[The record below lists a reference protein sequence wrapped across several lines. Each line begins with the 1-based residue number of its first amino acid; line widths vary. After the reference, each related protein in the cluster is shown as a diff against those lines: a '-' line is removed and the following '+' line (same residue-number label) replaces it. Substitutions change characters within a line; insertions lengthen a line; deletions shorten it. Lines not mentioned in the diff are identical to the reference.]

1 MEAYSRYGERLV
13 RKAER
18 LLQSQDDAQDIV
30 HGLFVDLLAKKKTSV
45 DLAYLYR
52 AVTNRCLNHLRDR
65 KGRLGLI
72 ERHDE
77 SLRGIARI
85 GCADSVIGMDLLTKL
100 VDKLDKKSAEV
111 LPYHYFDD
119 MTQDEIAELMSTS
132 RRSVAR
138 RITRIQECAQQLTTE
153 PLTTEPKEAAQ

>member
-1 MEAYSRYGERLV
+1 MEAYNRYGTRLV

-18 LLQSQDDAQDIV
+18 LLQSREDAQDVV
-30 HGLFVDLLAKKKTSV
+30 HGLFVDLIAKKKTSV

-52 AVTNRCLNHLRDR
+52 AVTNRCLNHLRDH
-65 KGRLGLI
+65 KGRMGLL

-85 GCADSVIGMDLLTKL
+85 GCADSVIGFDLLTKL
-100 VDKLDKKSAEV
+100 VDRLDKKSAEV
-111 LPYHYFDD
+111 LTYHYFDD

-138 RITRIQECAQQLTTE
+138 RITRIQECARELTQE
-153 PLTTEPKEAAQ
+153 PREAAQ

>member
-1 MEAYSRYGERLV
+1 MEAYSRYGTRLL

-18 LLQSQDDAQDIV
+18 LLQSQEDAQDIV
-30 HGLFVDLLAKKKTSV
+30 HGLFVDLLARKKIDV
-45 DLAYLYR
+45 ELAYLYR
-52 AVTNRCLNHLRDR
+52 AFTNRCLNHLRDH
-65 KGRLGLI
+65 KGRVGLL

-85 GCADSVIGMDLLTKL
+85 GCADSVIGLDLLTKL
-100 VDKLDKKSAEV
+100 VDRLDKKSAEI
-111 LPYHYFDD
+111 LTYHYFDD

-138 RITRIQECAQQLTTE
+138 RITEIQDCARQLTQE
-153 PLTTEPKEAAQ
+153 PQEATQ